1 MKWIKTYKRFETL
14 NPLTHIVFEIEK
26 SLKSLESFGFIS
38 GLDIKS
44 GFLVIEIKK
53 GVRDDIKV
61 FSKDD
66 ILPTLNNINDYLTLG
81 ESFKFDSGF
90 VTGVESSFDITDFS
104 ELNKFRKGILE
115 LLLTYKLPEKF

>member
-1 MKWIKTYKRFETL
+1 M

-38 GLDIKS
+38 RLDIKS

-104 ELNKFRKGILE
+104 EINKFRKGILE
-115 LLLTYKLPEKF
+115 LLLTYKLPEKFWYEVD

>member
-14 NPLTHIVFEIEK
+14 NPLTHIVFEIEE

-38 GLDIKS
+38 RLDIKS

-53 GVRDDIKV
+53 VVRDDIRV
-61 FSKDD
+61 FYKDD
-66 ILPTLNNINDYLTLG
+66 ILSTLNNINDYLTLD

-90 VTGVESSFDITDFS
+90 VNGVESSFDITDFI
-104 ELNKFRKGILE
+104 EINKFRKGILE

>member
-1 MKWIKTYKRFETL
+1 MKRIKTWKIFETL
-14 NPLTHIVFEIEK
+14 NPLTHIVWEVEQM
-26 SLKSLESFGFIS
+26 LNPLQRFGFVTE
-38 GLDIKS
+38 LDIKS

-53 GVRDDIKV
+53 GVRDDIRV

-66 ILPTLNNINDYLTLG
+66 VLSTLNNINDYLTLG

-90 VTGVESSFDITDFS
+90 VTGVESSFDITDLG
-104 ELNKFRKGILE
+104 EINKFRKGILQ

>member
-26 SLKSLESFGFIS
+26 SLKYLESFGFIS

-104 ELNKFRKGILE
+104 ELNKFRKGILQ